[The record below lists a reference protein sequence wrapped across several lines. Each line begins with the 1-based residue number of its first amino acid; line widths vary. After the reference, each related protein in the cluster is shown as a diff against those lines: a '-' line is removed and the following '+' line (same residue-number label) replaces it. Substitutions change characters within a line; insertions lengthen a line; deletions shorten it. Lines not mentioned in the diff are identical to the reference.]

1 MSFNTIWFQYDMC
14 TLGFN
19 KNCSLTMHTNRKHI
33 KYLILILPSKNETKK
48 LAYINGKTMY
58 HCGKCQD
65 KFTHENSLIEHKRHS
80 KLIVPELLVPE
91 LLVPELLV
99 KEISTLKATNMIT
112 CDNHR
117 LIKWF
122 HRNRHHSCTSPK
134 WCDTH
139 QFKSWKT

>member
-1 MSFNTIWFQYDMC
+1 
-14 TLGFN
+14 
-19 KNCSLTMHTNRKHI
+19 MHTNRKHI

-112 CDNHR
+112 CDNHHKTTNADAGNR
-117 LIKWF
+117 YQCHQCNNKF
-122 HRNRHHSCTSPK
+122 HTKETLQHNVKKIHDK
-134 WCDTH
+134 DV
-139 QFKSWKT
+139 KSKEG